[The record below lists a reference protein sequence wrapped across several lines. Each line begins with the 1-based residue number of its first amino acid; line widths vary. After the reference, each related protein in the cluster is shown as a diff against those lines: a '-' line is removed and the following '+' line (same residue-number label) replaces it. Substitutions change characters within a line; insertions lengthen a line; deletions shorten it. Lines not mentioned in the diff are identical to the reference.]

1 MNKFHY
7 FFYGYPV
14 QSNNPVYA
22 LYQPVLECF
31 LLVVTNL
38 EIAEKIKAFSSA
50 RFQVSIVRIDRA
62 LNYKLNLIDNEI
74 CENWKLKN
82 FNDVNLF
89 DNDCQSVVPAK
100 ELVETTPV
108 INWDTDKEKQW
119 LLLLAFYIR
128 FFEKLQSQTHYQF
141 VENAMVDLSIPVNV
155 ASGPRAVRENVMKE
169 IYLGLDFDTVVN
181 NVNKQINSNYFI
193 SQAHKTFKDSYR

>member
-1 MNKFHY
+1 MHKFHY
-7 FFYGYPV
+7 FSYGYPE
-14 QSNNPVYA
+14 QPGGPVYA

-31 LLVVTNL
+31 LLVVTDL

-50 RFQVSIVRIDRA
+50 RFQVSIVRIDCA
-62 LNYKLNLIDNEI
+62 SNYKLNLIDNEI
-74 CENWKLKN
+74 CQNWKLKN

-89 DNDCQSVVPAK
+89 DNDCQPVVLAN
-100 ELVETTPV
+100 ELVGATQT

-141 VENAMVDLSIPVNV
+141 VENAMVDLAIPVWV
-155 ASGPRAVRENVMKE
+155 ASGPRAIRENVMKE

-181 NVNKQINSNYFI
+181 NVSKQINSNYFI
-193 SQAHKTFKDSYR
+193 SQAHKTFKDSYQ